1 MVTAHTAIAFW
12 HHFPPQI
19 LKNMDLETVSHF
31 ATQNHRKSPKCVQS
45 GSQEA
50 PQIHLKIDKTGPLGL
65 NVPIDRSKH
74 LRGPPPRCLECPGY
88 PKWSLKV
95 SKMTVLG
102 IKSDPFRQ
110 VSGTRYQVPG
120 TWYQVPGTRY
130 QTRYQVPGTRY
141 QLICHLLTG
150 GPAAGAKP

>member
-1 MVTAHTAIAFW
+1 MYIAHAALASW

-19 LKNMDLETVSHF
+19 LKNMDLETVPYF

-102 IKSDPFRQ
+102 IKSDPFQ
-110 VSGTRYQVPG
+110 PSSSQQLPVDSRYQVQG
-120 TWYQVPGTRY
+120 
-130 QTRYQVPGTRY
+130 TRYQVPGTRY
-141 QLICHLLTG
+141 QVPGTRPG
-150 GPAAGAKP
+150 TRYQVPGTS